1 MAKAKP
7 KLRFHKTELS
17 EALLEHNPDHDVK
30 LAMWGIVAIFVIVLL
45 VLYFAGML

>member
-7 KLRFHKTELS
+7 KLKFHKTELS
-17 EALLEHNPDHDVK
+17 EALLEHSPDHDVK